1 MREQVLKN
9 KWVFVSHSNKDFEAV
24 RKVRNLLEE
33 WRFRPLLFFLKCLD
47 QDKEVSDLIK
57 REIEC
62 RTRFLLC
69 ESENTNNNNGWVQK
83 EVAYI
88 KSLDRRCDVINL
100 NDPDDSIYQSLD
112 LFRRNSTIFLS
123 HSKSSIELAN
133 RLSERL
139 VKYDFDV
146 VSEEIENSEEF
157 IKKAIQTG
165 VFIPIVSEDYE
176 ASRFDEILCAR
187 KFQIEENIRL
197 GHSIR
202 RAPSIL
208 SIFTYDAFSDSI
220 VNENTINE
228 LWDEPCEEVYN
239 LPVDRQC
246 DKAIRF
252 ILKYLF
258 SWGTIYAFA
267 RNFETDAELLDEHE
281 SSFLYQ
287 LMLDDEIRYIKN
299 ERMRVDE
306 FDGFPGAI
314 ARCYEYGNLIVS
326 QDFKKALRYYE
337 EELHRQI
344 DACEEKQRP
353 LILNNLADNILRVH
367 HKKWSS
373 EHPNDSI
380 VPPYVSSVYPED
392 LFKVHE

>member
-1 MREQVLKN
+1 MKN

-353 LILNNLADNILRVH
+353 LILNNL
-367 HKKWSS
+367 
-373 EHPNDSI
+373 
-380 VPPYVSSVYPED
+380 VSCNN
-392 LFKVHE
+392 

>member
-1 MREQVLKN
+1 MREQVMNN

-100 NDPDDSIYQSLD
+100 NDPEDIYQSLD

-123 HSKSSIELAN
+123 HCKSDNGLAN
-133 RLSERL
+133 RLAERL
-139 VKYDFDV
+139 AKYDFDI
-146 VSEEIENSEEF
+146 VSEEIENSKEF

-165 VFIPIVSEDYE
+165 VFIPIISEDYE
-176 ASRFDEILCAR
+176 VSCFDEILCAR
-187 KFQIEENIRL
+187 ESQIEENIRF

-202 RAPSIL
+202 RPPSIL

-239 LPVDRQC
+239 LPVNEQC
-246 DKAIRF
+246 DKAMRF

-299 ERMRVDE
+299 EGMRVDE

-314 ARCYEYGNLIVS
+314 ARCYEYGNRIVS

-380 VPPYVSSVYPED
+380 VPPFVSSVYPED